1 MEKKVSQLNT
11 IEEALED
18 LKQGKCIIVVD
29 DEDRENEGDFICV
42 TEHAT
47 PEMINFMVTHGRGLV
62 CAPLTKQRCQEL
74 GLDLMVGHNTAV
86 YETNFTVSVDLQGYG
101 CTTGISASDRSKTLK
116 ALIDPNIHPEELGR
130 PGHIF
135 PLIAK
140 DGGVLE
146 RTGHTE
152 ATVDLARLAGFEPAG
167 VLVEILKEDGEM
179 ARLPELLE
187 VAKRFDLKIISIE
200 SLVAYRLQ
208 NESLIKRM
216 DEFTAKTKFGEY
228 ELVAY
233 QQITNDQVH
242 FALKKGTWTA
252 DDEVPVRVKSTNSY
266 YDVFSALEN
275 GETPLLDKTT
285 SIIDKAGK
293 GVIIFINNTQNTELV
308 QQKLDVFKRYAQG
321 TLDSGILPADEK
333 DHGIGSQIIKDL
345 GICKMNLITRHPEGQ
360 KPHTTQYGLEVTGYT
375 AL

>member
-1 MEKKVSQLNT
+1 MERKVSQLNT

-29 DEDRENEGDFICV
+29 DEDRENEGDFVCV

-101 CTTGISASDRSKTLK
+101 CTTGISASDRSKTIK
-116 ALIDPNIHPEELGR
+116 ALVDPNIHPEELGR

-152 ATVDLARLAGFEPAG
+152 ATVDLARLAGFKPAG

-187 VAKRFDLKIISIE
+187 VAQRFDLKIISIE
-200 SLVAYRLQ
+200 SLIAYRLQ

-228 ELVAY
+228 ELIAY

-242 FALKKGTWTA
+242 FALKKGTWSA
-252 DDEVPVRVKSTNSY
+252 EEEVPVRVKSTNSY

-285 SIIDKAGK
+285 SIIDQAGK

-308 QQKLDVFKRYAQG
+308 QQKLDVFKRYSQG

-345 GICKMNLITRHPEGQ
+345 GIHKMNLITRHPEGQ
-360 KPHTTQYGLEVTGYT
+360 QPHKTQYGLEIVGYT

>member
-29 DEDRENEGDFICV
+29 DEDRENEGDFVCV

-101 CTTGISASDRSKTLK
+101 CTTGISASDRSKTIK
-116 ALIDPNIHPEELGR
+116 ALVDPNIHPEELGR

-152 ATVDLARLAGFEPAG
+152 ATVDLARLAGFKPAG

-187 VAKRFDLKIISIE
+187 VAQRFNLKIISIE
-200 SLVAYRLQ
+200 SLIAYRLQ

-228 ELVAY
+228 ELIAY

-252 DDEVPVRVKSTNSY
+252 DEEVPVRVKSTNSY

-285 SIIDKAGK
+285 SIIDQAGK

-308 QQKLDVFKRYAQG
+308 QQKLDVFKRYSQG

-345 GICKMNLITRHPEGQ
+345 GIHKMNLITRHPEGQ
-360 KPHTTQYGLEVTGYT
+360 QPHKTQYGLEIVGYT

>member
-1 MEKKVSQLNT
+1 MERKVSQLNT

-29 DEDRENEGDFICV
+29 DEDRENEGDFVCV

-101 CTTGISASDRSKTLK
+101 CTTGISASDRSKTIK
-116 ALIDPNIHPEELGR
+116 ALVDPNIHPEELGR

-152 ATVDLARLAGFEPAG
+152 ATVDLARLAGFKPAG

-187 VAKRFDLKIISIE
+187 VAQRFDLKIISIE
-200 SLVAYRLQ
+200 SLIAYRLQ

-228 ELVAY
+228 ELIAY

-252 DDEVPVRVKSTNSY
+252 DEEVPVRVKSTNSY

-285 SIIDKAGK
+285 SIIDQAGK

-308 QQKLDVFKRYAQG
+308 QQKLDVFKRYSQG

-345 GICKMNLITRHPEGQ
+345 GIHKMNLITRHPEGQ
-360 KPHTTQYGLEVTGYT
+360 EPHKTQYGLEIVGYT